1 MGSPPLRERMS
12 GAVSRLIS
20 SCADIGGTLERRPA
34 EYRVTNH
41 KRMEDKAEDQIK
53 RGSDSKSND
62 VVAVPTGRNRR
73 RTGIGTVLESHP
85 VIAGPGEKRPEQEDR
100 TEIPVGD
107 EMRRS
112 PSLHAH
118 QHGMLERAPDIA
130 TDVGCDNE
138 DARQPHQDL
147 GDVLGPMR
155 RTPDMWPPGFP
166 A

>member
-34 EYRVTNH
+34 DYRVT
-41 KRMEDKAEDQIK
+41 KQQRMENKGEGQK
-53 RGSDSKSND
+53 KSGSDNKSND
-62 VVAVPTGRNRR
+62 VVAVPAGRNRR
-73 RTGIGTVLESHP
+73 RAGIGAVLESHP

-118 QHGMLERAPDIA
+118 QHGMLERAPDI
-130 TDVGCDNE
+130 
-138 DARQPHQDL
+138 
-147 GDVLGPMR
+147 
-155 RTPDMWPPGFP
+155 
-166 A
+166 